1 MNLDN
6 TLSQRWLN
14 EAMSALIKNFIYLLS
29 EIQLLVFCKIT
40 GNPCKLY
47 DYKSFE
53 YFTYKIVCTII
64 YV

>member
-1 MNLDN
+1 
-6 TLSQRWLN
+6 
-14 EAMSALIKNFIYLLS
+14 MSALIKNFIYLLS